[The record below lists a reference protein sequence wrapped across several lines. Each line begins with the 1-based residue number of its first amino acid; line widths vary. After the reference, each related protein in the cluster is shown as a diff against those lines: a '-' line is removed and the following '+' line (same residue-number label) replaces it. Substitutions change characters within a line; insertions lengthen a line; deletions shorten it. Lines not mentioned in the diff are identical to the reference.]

1 MELDY
6 EYYQRSQLMK
16 NIFVMIFFSL
26 IIIISLIDNLLVCYV
41 VFSKRR
47 MRLKQINILIAN
59 LAISDLM
66 MTIFNIPFN
75 IIRILTNNWPF
86 GSFMCKLIP
95 YFQMTS
101 VYGSTFT
108 MTIIA
113 LNRYKALNSSLKNQI
128 NISSKP
134 FNPLIIIFSIWL
146 LALSLSSQQI
156 LYNQTEMTSPKT
168 ISPEK
173 ISSEAVS
180 SETISPETISPE
192 KSTIICR
199 AIYPKPEYGLWMPLL
214 AFLTQFIIPLSVTG
228 ITYLLIGIQ
237 IWKRARLGVMTQEQ
251 INCHIKSKKKSIK
264 IMFLVVIAFVFSW
277 FPINIY
283 CIFTESNSE
292 QNYDSTTFLIC
303 LWIALSSVCYN
314 PIIYFGLN
322 KQYRDGVKELM
333 IKIQCNGTQLS
344 SDEYS

>member
-1 MELDY
+1 MKLDS
-6 EYYQRSQLMK
+6 EYHPVNQRSQFVK
-16 NIFVMIFFSL
+16 NIFVIIFFSL
-26 IIIISLIDNLLVCYV
+26 IIIISLIDNLLVCSV

-66 MTIFNIPFN
+66 MTVFNIPFN
-75 IIRILTNNWPF
+75 IIRILNSNNWLF

-128 NISSKP
+128 NIPSKK
-134 FNPLIIIFSIWL
+134 FNPLILIFSIWL
-146 LALSLSSQQI
+146 LALSLSSPQI
-156 LYNQTEMTSPKT
+156 FYSQT
-168 ISPEK
+168 EK
-173 ISSEAVS
+173 ISSETIS
-180 SETISPETISPE
+180 SETISLE
-192 KSTIICR
+192 KSTIMCH
-199 AIYPKPEYGLWMPLL
+199 AVYPEPEYRLWIPLL
-214 AFLTQFIIPLSVTG
+214 AFLTQFIIPLSITG
-228 ITYLLIGIQ
+228 ITYLSIGIQ
-237 IWKRARLGVMTQEQ
+237 IWKRARLGATTQEQ
-251 INCHIKSKKKSIK
+251 INCHIKSKKKSVK
-264 IMFLVVIAFVFSW
+264 IMLLVVIAFVFSW
-277 FPINIY
+277 LPINIY
-283 CIFTESNSE
+283 YILAENNSD

-322 KQYRDGVKELM
+322 KQYRIVAKELM
-333 IKIQCNGTQLS
+333 IKIRCNRTQLS